1 LPFAFCLTMMIAG
14 EGEGCNLGKGGNA
27 RDRSRDV
34 LQIVDITYFTIIALA
49 LVILDISSLEI
60 SRWQRFLLC
69 HSLSW

>member
-1 LPFAFCLTMMIAG
+1 MMIAG